1 MNLELLERPYIFLV
15 ALIIVAWLTA
25 GAMAVRSVS
34 RIWLRHWTERRLRGS
49 AAAVT
54 YLERPHRL
62 LIGAS
67 SGVALTLV
75 LSGVMIGLK
84 NSGSRLFAD
93 IALFVALI
101 VLVGQVLAR
110 AIARQWPT
118 HLVPVVVPVLRLVE
132 VIMTPIVGLGRRAA
146 APFERQRGRASV
158 DVEREALQDL
168 LREGELEGVG
178 EREESAIISGVVEFG
193 AKRVRDVM
201 TARADMFALDDT
213 LDARTLALR
222 IAQSNYSRVP
232 IYHGSLDDVRGM
244 VHAFDVLKAGA
255 ESVPALRPV
264 ATATPDAPCN
274 ELLFRMLRE
283 RRHIAIVRDANGS
296 TLGIVSLEDLL
307 EELVGDIRDEHDE
320 PETSRASSGSVGG
333 GGGGGGGGAAGG
345 STARGST

>member
-1 MNLELLERPYIFLV
+1 V
-15 ALIIVAWLTA
+15 IVAWLTA

-49 AAAVT
+49 EAAVT

-67 SGVALTLV
+67 TGVAMTLV
-75 LSGVMIGLK
+75 LAGVMLGLK
-84 NSGSRLFAD
+84 RGEPQLLIDVAV
-93 IALFVALI
+93 FVALV

-110 AIARQWPT
+110 AVARQWPT
-118 HLVPVVVPVLRLVE
+118 SVVPIVVPALRTVE
-132 VIMTPIVGLGRRAA
+132 VIAAPILGLGRWAA
-146 APFERQRGRASV
+146 APFERKRGRLPVGS
-158 DVEREALQDL
+158 DREVLHDL

-178 EREESAIISGVVEFG
+178 EREEIAIINGVVEFG
-193 AKRVRDVM
+193 EKRVREIM
-201 TARADMFALDDT
+201 TPRSEVFALDDA

-232 IYHGSLDDVRGM
+232 IYHGTVDDVRGM

-255 ESVPALRPV
+255 ESIPPLRPI
-264 ATATPDAPCN
+264 AIASPDAPCN

-283 RRHIAIVRDANGS
+283 RKHLAIVRDPSGV
-296 TLGIVSLEDLL
+296 TIGLVSLEDLL

-320 PETSRASSGSVGG
+320 PEGRSPSS
-333 GGGGGGGGAAGG
+333 ATRNPA
-345 STARGST
+345 

>member
-1 MNLELLERPYIFLV
+1 MNLDLLQRPYLFIIPL
-15 ALIIVAWLTA
+15 LIVGWLTA

-49 AAAVT
+49 GAAVT

-67 SGVALTLV
+67 TGVALTLV
-75 LSGVMIGLK
+75 LSGVMLGLK
-84 NSGSRLFAD
+84 HNGVQLVAD
-93 IALFVALI
+93 VALFVALV

-110 AIARQWPT
+110 AVARQWPT
-118 HLVPVVVPVLRLVE
+118 YLVPVVVPALRLVE
-132 VIMTPIVGLGRRAA
+132 FVVAPIVGLGRRAA

-158 DVEREALQDL
+158 DVEREALHDL

-178 EREESAIISGVVEFG
+178 EREEIAIINGVVEFG

-201 TARADMFALDDT
+201 TPRSEIFALDDT
-213 LDARTLALR
+213 LDARTHALR

-244 VHAFDVLKAGA
+244 VHAFDVLKTGA

-264 ATATPDAPCN
+264 ATATADAPCN

-283 RRHIAIVRDANGS
+283 RRHLAIVRDANGA
-296 TLGIVSLEDLL
+296 TIGLVSLEDLL

-320 PETSRASSGSVGG
+320 PETGRAQ
-333 GGGGGGGGAAGG
+333 GASKGNV
-345 STARGST
+345 

>member
-1 MNLELLERPYIFLV
+1 MIVDLVEQLYVFVV
-15 ALIIVAWLTA
+15 ALLIVAWLTA

-67 SGVALTLV
+67 TGVALTLV
-75 LSGVMIGLK
+75 ISGVVLGLQHR
-84 NSGSRLFAD
+84 GPQLVADVTFFA
-93 IALFVALI
+93 ALV

-110 AIARQWPT
+110 AVARQWPT
-118 HLVPVVVPVLRLVE
+118 YLVPVVVPVLRAVELLVS
-132 VIMTPIVGLGRRAA
+132 PIVGLGRRAA

-158 DVEREALQDL
+158 DIEREALQDL

-201 TARADMFALDDT
+201 TPRSEIFALDDS

-232 IYHGSLDDVRGM
+232 IYHGTLDDVRGM

-255 ESVPALRPV
+255 DSFPPLRPV
-264 ATATPDAPCN
+264 AGATPDAPCN

-283 RRHIAIVRDANGS
+283 RRHLAIVHDTNGA
-296 TLGIVSLEDLL
+296 TIGLVSLEDLL

-320 PETSRASSGSVGG
+320 PEGSRPFGG
-333 GGGGGGGGAAGG
+333 
-345 STARGST
+345 RGNA

>member
-1 MNLELLERPYIFLV
+1 MSLDLLEHPYVFIV
-15 ALIIVAWLTA
+15 ALVIVAWLTA

-67 SGVALTLV
+67 TGVALTLV
-75 LSGVMIGLK
+75 VSGVMLGLK
-84 NSGSRLFAD
+84 HNGPQLIADVVLFA
-93 IALFVALI
+93 ALV
-101 VLVGQVLAR
+101 VLAGQVLAR

-118 HLVPVVVPVLRLVE
+118 YLVPVVVPVLRATELL
-132 VIMTPIVGLGRRAA
+132 MTPIVGLGRRAA

-178 EREESAIISGVVEFG
+178 EREEIAIISGVVEFG
-193 AKRVRDVM
+193 AKRVREVM
-201 TARADMFALDDT
+201 TPRSDIFALDDA
-213 LDARTLALR
+213 LDARTLAVR

-232 IYHGSLDDVRGM
+232 IYHGTLDDVRGM

-255 ESVPALRPV
+255 ETFPPLRPV
-264 ATATPDAPCN
+264 ASATPEAPCN

-283 RRHIAIVRDANGS
+283 RKHLAIVHDTSGA
-296 TLGIVSLEDLL
+296 TLGLVSLEDLL

-320 PETSRASSGSVGG
+320 PDTNRPQGTRAS
-333 GGGGGGGGAAGG
+333 
-345 STARGST
+345 T

>member
-1 MNLELLERPYIFLV
+1 MNLDLLERPYIFIIPL
-15 ALIIVAWLTA
+15 LIVGLLTA

-34 RIWLRHWTERRLRGS
+34 RIWLRHWTERRLRGFG
-49 AAAVT
+49 AAVT

-62 LIGAS
+62 LIES
-67 SGVALTLV
+67 STGVALTLV
-75 LSGVMIGLK
+75 LSGVMLALK
-84 NSGSRLFAD
+84 HSEPQLYVDVAVY
-93 IALFVALI
+93 VALV

-110 AIARQWPT
+110 AVARQWPT
-118 HLVPVVVPVLRLVE
+118 AVVPAVVPALHAVE
-132 VIMTPIVGLGRRAA
+132 VLMAPIVAVGRRAA
-146 APFERQRGRASV
+146 APFERKRGHAPA
-158 DVEREALQDL
+158 DAEREVLHDL

-178 EREESAIISGVVEFG
+178 EHEEIAIISGVVEFSE
-193 AKRVRDVM
+193 KRVRDVM
-201 TARADMFALDDT
+201 TPRPEIFALEDT

-264 ATATPDAPCN
+264 ATATADAPCN

-283 RRHIAIVRDANGS
+283 RRHLAIVRDPNGA
-296 TLGIVSLEDLL
+296 TIGLVSLEDLL

-320 PETSRASSGSVGG
+320 PETGRSQGAS
-333 GGGGGGGGAAGG
+333 
-345 STARGST
+345 

>member
-1 MNLELLERPYIFLV
+1 MMLEFLEQGYVFIIALL
-15 ALIIVAWLTA
+15 IVAWLTA

-67 SGVALTLV
+67 TGVALTLV
-75 LSGVMIGLK
+75 VAGVVLGLK
-84 NSGSRLFAD
+84 HSGPQLVADVFFFA
-93 IALFVALI
+93 ALV
-101 VLVGQVLAR
+101 VLAGQVLAR
-110 AIARQWPT
+110 AVARQWPT
-118 HLVPVVVPVLRLVE
+118 YLVPVVVPVLRAVELLV
-132 VIMTPIVGLGRRAA
+132 IPIVGLGRRAA

-193 AKRVRDVM
+193 AKRVGDVM
-201 TARADMFALDDT
+201 TPRSEIFALDDS
-213 LDARTLALR
+213 LDARTLAIR

-232 IYHGSLDDVRGM
+232 IYHGILDDVRGM
-244 VHAFDVLKAGA
+244 VHAFDMLKAGA
-255 ESVPALRPV
+255 ETFPPLRPV
-264 ATATPDAPCN
+264 ASATPEAPCS

-283 RRHIAIVRDANGS
+283 RRHLAIVHDGNGA
-296 TLGIVSLEDLL
+296 TIGLVSLEDLL

-320 PETSRASSGSVGG
+320 PEGNRPQSN
-333 GGGGGGGGAAGG
+333 
-345 STARGST
+345 RGNA

>member
-1 MNLELLERPYIFLV
+1 MTLDVLAQSYPFMIALL
-15 ALIIVAWLTA
+15 IVAWLTA

-67 SGVALTLV
+67 TGVALTLV
-75 LSGVMIGLK
+75 ISGVMLGLEH
-84 NSGSRLFAD
+84 SGPQLIAD
-93 IALFVALI
+93 IALFVALV
-101 VLVGQVLAR
+101 VLVGQVFAR
-110 AIARQWPT
+110 AVARQWPT
-118 HLVPVVVPVLRLVE
+118 YLVPVVVPVLRGVELLV
-132 VIMTPIVGLGRRAA
+132 TPIVGLGRRAA

-178 EREESAIISGVVEFG
+178 EHEEIAIISGVVEFG

-201 TARADMFALDDT
+201 TPRSDIFALDDA
-213 LDARTLALR
+213 LDARSLALR

-232 IYHGSLDDVRGM
+232 IYHGTLDDVRGM

-255 ESVPALRPV
+255 YRLPPLRPV
-264 ATATPDAPCN
+264 ANATADAPCN

-283 RRHIAIVRDANGS
+283 RQHLAIVRDVSGATIG
-296 TLGIVSLEDLL
+296 LVSLEDLL

-320 PETSRASSGSVGG
+320 PETTR
-333 GGGGGGGGAAGG
+333 
-345 STARGST
+345 TPNPRGNA

>member
-1 MNLELLERPYIFLV
+1 MSLDLLGRPYVFIV
-15 ALIIVAWLTA
+15 ALLIVAWLTA

-67 SGVALTLV
+67 TGVALTLIM
-75 LSGVMIGLK
+75 SGVILGLK
-84 NSGSRLFAD
+84 HTGPQLVAD
-93 IALFVALI
+93 VTLFVALV
-101 VLVGQVLAR
+101 VLVGQVFAR
-110 AIARQWPT
+110 AVARQWPT
-118 HLVPVVVPVLRLVE
+118 YLVPVVVPVLHAVELV
-132 VIMTPIVGLGRRAA
+132 VTPIVGLGRRAA

-178 EREESAIISGVVEFG
+178 EREEIAIISGVVKFG
-193 AKRVRDVM
+193 TKRVRDVM
-201 TARADMFALDDT
+201 TTRADIFALDDS

-232 IYHGSLDDVRGM
+232 IYHGTLDDVRGM

-255 ESVPALRPV
+255 YRFPPLRPV
-264 ATATPDAPCN
+264 ASATPEAPCN

-283 RRHIAIVRDANGS
+283 RQHLAIVRDASGA
-296 TLGIVSLEDLL
+296 TIGLVSLEDLL

-320 PETSRASSGSVGG
+320 PEIARPQSSRGNA
-333 GGGGGGGGAAGG
+333 
-345 STARGST
+345 